1 MIATPDVFP
10 NRNPCR
16 GFPLDCFLGLT
27 DRSSLHYF
35 GSRAQCIHDSDR
47 VQKRT
52 LNDGTFDLLNPED
65 RLLLTHVPRV
75 QRAPE
80 FAAVTPHR
88 LTSLRILAIWGLTN
102 GSDAVMIDCV
112 HGVTHLVVALTCAG
126 RVGRSGSL
134 ECLANGLAGNAVL
147 SLVDGRRAE
156 IPSSTRYGGISRSN
170 CGQGPR
176 IGGLAPYKSE

>member
-10 NRNPCR
+10 NRNPRR
-16 GFPLDCFLGLT
+16 GFPLDSFIGLS

-35 GSRAQCIHDSDR
+35 ASRAQCIHNSDR

-52 LNDGTFDLLNPED
+52 LDDGTFDLLNPED

-88 LTSLRILAIWGLTN
+88 LTSLRILAIRDLTN
-102 GSDAVMIDCV
+102 GSVAVMIDCV
-112 HGVTHLVVALTCAG
+112 HGANHLVVALTCVSP
-126 RVGRSGSL
+126 VGRSGLL
-134 ECLANGLAGNAVL
+134 ECLALVWWEMPFSRLSTGVGLRSRRRRDTVGSAKRSEARVRGSAG
-147 SLVDGRRAE
+147 
-156 IPSSTRYGGISRSN
+156 
-170 CGQGPR
+170 
-176 IGGLAPYKSE
+176 

>member
-1 MIATPDVFP
+1 MIVMIATPDVFP
-10 NRNPCR
+10 NQNPRR
-16 GFPLDCFLGLT
+16 GFPLDCFLRLT
-27 DRSSLHYF
+27 DGSILHYF

-112 HGVTHLVVALTCAG
+112 HGANHLVVALACAS
-126 RVGRSGSL
+126 RVGRSGFL
-134 ECLANGLAGNAVL
+134 ECLAVVWWEMPCCRLSTGVGLRSRRRRDTVGSAKRIEARVPESAG
-147 SLVDGRRAE
+147 
-156 IPSSTRYGGISRSN
+156 
-170 CGQGPR
+170 
-176 IGGLAPYKSE
+176 

>member
-10 NRNPCR
+10 IRNPRR

-35 GSRAQCIHDSDR
+35 GTRAQCIHDSDR

-52 LNDGTFDLLNPED
+52 LDDGTFDLLNLED

-112 HGVTHLVVALTCAG
+112 HGANHLVVALTCAS
-126 RVGRSGSL
+126 RVGRSDFW
-134 ECLANGLAGNAVL
+134 ECLALVWWEMPFCRLSTCVGQRSRRRRDTVGCAYRIKALVRGSAG
-147 SLVDGRRAE
+147 
-156 IPSSTRYGGISRSN
+156 
-170 CGQGPR
+170 
-176 IGGLAPYKSE
+176 